1 MGRTIFTG
9 GHAKVVQ
16 AIIQARKAAGLTQ
29 RELADRLN
37 KSQSF
42 VALIETSQRRI
53 DIVEFIAIAFALNST
68 PERLLK
74 ASMPDGVT
82 RDWWISQI

>member
-1 MGRTIFTG
+1 LGRTIFTG

-68 PERLLK
+68 PERLLNE
-74 ASMPDGVT
+74 SMPDGT
-82 RDWWISQI
+82 ARDWWISQI

>member
-9 GHAKVVQ
+9 GHAKVVR

-53 DIVEFIAIAFALNST
+53 DIVEFIAIAYALNSS
-68 PERLLK
+68 PDRLLRD
-74 ASMPDGVT
+74 SMSDGAG
-82 RDWWISQI
+82 RDWWVSQI

>member
-1 MGRTIFTG
+1 LGRTIFTG

-53 DIVEFIAIAFALNST
+53 DIVEFIAIALTST

-74 ASMPDGVT
+74 ASMPDGAA

>member
-1 MGRTIFTG
+1 M
-9 GHAKVVQ
+9 VQ

-53 DIVEFIAIAFALNST
+53 DIVEFIAIAYALNST

-74 ASMPDGVT
+74 ASKPKDTT

>member
-1 MGRTIFTG
+1 M
-9 GHAKVVQ
+9 VQ

-53 DIVEFIAIAFALNST
+53 DIVEFIAIAYALNST

-74 ASMPDGVT
+74 ASKPNHTT